1 MNVNFCKNFVVLRK
15 MHGYTQETIAEKCG
29 VSRQAIAKWETGAS
43 LPDMYKLVDI
53 AKLFDV
59 SIDDLVCGNHLVGLD
74 LLPAVDSKLGE
85 IISVLDNIVARLPES
100 HEASD
105 ELYQYYLSMLDY
117 PDESELQEWTIILEE
132 VIDIISEYQKSGYEK
147 AWDIIVQLITLERGS
162 FPGVLS
168 HLYNLSSVLYEEY
181 SPTGQEKNTKYLDFV
196 EDFANILPAW
206 SKILKHEV
214 MLERQKP
221 NRFTDWPEE

>member
-1 MNVNFCKNFVVLRK
+1 MNVYFCKNFVILRK

-29 VSRQAIAKWETGAS
+29 FSRQAIAKWETGAS

-59 SIDDLVCGNHLVGLD
+59 SIDDLVCGNHLRALD

-85 IISVLDNIVARLPES
+85 IISVLDNIAERLPES

-117 PDESELQEWTIILEE
+117 PDESELKEWTIILED

-147 AWDIIVQLITLERGS
+147 AWDIIVQLIALERGS

-168 HLYNLSSVLYEEY
+168 HLYNLSSALYEEY
-181 SPTGQEKNTKYLDFV
+181 SPTGQEENTKYLDFV
-196 EDFANILPAW
+196 EDVANILPAW

>member
-1 MNVNFCKNFVVLRK
+1 
-15 MHGYTQETIAEKCG
+15 
-29 VSRQAIAKWETGAS
+29 
-43 LPDMYKLVDI
+43 
-53 AKLFDV
+53 
-59 SIDDLVCGNHLVGLD
+59 
-74 LLPAVDSKLGE
+74 
-85 IISVLDNIVARLPES
+85 
-100 HEASD
+100 
-105 ELYQYYLSMLDY
+105 MLDY

-162 FPGVLS
+162 FPGALS
-168 HLYNLSSVLYEEY
+168 HLYNLSSVLYEGY

-221 NRFTDWPEE
+221 NRFTD

>member
-29 VSRQAIAKWETGAS
+29 VSRQAIAKWEAGAS

-53 AKLFDV
+53 AKIFDV
-59 SIDDLVCGNHLVGLD
+59 SIDDLVCGNHLGGLD

>member
-59 SIDDLVCGNHLVGLD
+59 SIDDLVCGECYS
-74 LLPAVDSKLGE
+74 LLCDFSPINEKIEQVLSKVTHIETKLAE
-85 IISVLDNIVARLPES
+85 DES
-100 HEASD
+100 CD
-105 ELYQYYLSMLDY
+105 LYQYYCQQLSEDPGEREVWSYILTEHLDIA
-117 PDESELQEWTIILEE
+117 DE
-132 VIDIISEYQKSGYEK
+132 YRKSGYER
-147 AWDIIVQLITLERGS
+147 AWDIIESLIALGEGTFYPILDNVSELYSLLYDEYVPSGS
-162 FPGVLS
+162 
-168 HLYNLSSVLYEEY
+168 
-181 SPTGQEKNTKYLDFV
+181 QESAKLLDFV

>member
-29 VSRQAIAKWETGAS
+29 VSRQAIAKWEAGAS

-59 SIDDLVCGNHLVGLD
+59 SIDDLVCGNHLGGLD
-74 LLPAVDSKLGE
+74 FRPAVDSKLGE

-100 HEASD
+100 YEASD